1 MRVEGGSMIRVAVVA
16 IGEMPAA
23 HLRDYVSMLV
33 QHTRIPLSS
42 FSPYYTEHQKSPFS
56 QQPWESGSLML
67 KFMVGGAAR
76 SPWEDFQAHRKILGV
91 IGLCHCPLTPEISTA
106 YEQFLTICKAY
117 PSAQVTRCF
126 AFHPTEAQIEADDEK
141 KKEFLV
147 MFPSTDRQGLKIHM
161 QTLMQDFA
169 ASLLMAFES
178 WVLHLKPAGLTTPL
192 DSQVSLNS
200 DEVNKKRKLGRV
212 QKTMGDYCLLA
223 GSPSDAN
230 SHYYT
235 AIELARLTGDTL
247 WQAGA
252 IEGYACATVLN
263 RAGHKDYMLEQEVQY
278 RYVEVI
284 QLYRRATALSFE
296 LEATLKLARF
306 LCRKELAKEVV
317 ELVMGAVEW
326 SKSLMDASDRLVV
339 NVEAA
344 RIFAAIGYDRK
355 AAFYGR
361 QVALLYQQQ
370 HSHWAA
376 VSALQVMSLTAES
389 YKCLSKAEGRDRQV
403 GEWSTLQVDVL
414 YDMLSAAVRAGD
426 ALAAWNAA
434 ARLLRNHYP
443 LIPPSSQLTL
453 ANALSMSA
461 ERLAPGTRS
470 SDPAIPFVRLHSYTA
485 MPADREI
492 VKRTAT
498 KNEWWM
504 GRTSTGP
511 FIYTPFTAKG
521 DVNTRIP
528 VTWVVGEPVEVLVEL
543 ANPCVFEV
551 TVESISLSVEHDQF
565 EAFPVSVTLPV
576 SSGQVLSLSGLPL
589 AVGSLTVRGCIVKC
603 YGVVTEHLFE
613 EVSEW
618 GSVKGT
624 ALVDPFRSGHRVR
637 QPAQY
642 ERVDVVPPLP
652 LLVARAVGGE
662 GAAVLYEGEIREM
675 QISLSNAGVVP
686 VVEAHMTLTGKH
698 PQHVMS
704 IGHSVLEDA
713 LPLPPGATVVVPVTL
728 KAGAPTADV
737 DLRSL
742 VRGTKDAAGPMLV
755 IHYAGPP
762 LQEGAEDPPG
772 RRVALPLQLHVL
784 KGLCLVQAKLLSM
797 EVAANIS
804 SSLSD
809 PVAREQ
815 QLEGG
820 ESLVKMDP
828 YRGSWGMRLLELEL
842 WNGTD
847 VLFEIVVTRKEAD
860 EEGRLVEDPEC
871 LYPPTRIDRDY
882 ASRVLIPLE
891 RFKLA
896 GLDKASLARASIRKE
911 SITKQ
916 DGKSK
921 DGAERQAK
929 AELNTVIEE
938 LSSKICVR
946 WTSGRNS
953 AGELPIK
960 DALRE
965 ALQASV
971 LKILLPDPLTFGF
984 RLAKTS
990 ISPPTLRSA
999 KDSGDIDNL
1008 PGSPRVGL
1016 QKVEADDGCLTAD
1029 NEGGI
1034 GVRELAPIEMLVRN
1048 NTNEA
1053 VSMTLSVT
1061 CRDVTGTSCLGGI
1074 GSKGTVLWAGTLDGV
1089 NVEVGGLGEVVHRF
1103 ALCFLV
1109 PGQYTLLG
1117 SAVLDSQPSH
1127 ETLSYTGPPFAV
1139 HVVETS

>member
-1 MRVEGGSMIRVAVVA
+1 MIRVAVVA

-23 HLRDYVSMLV
+23 HFRDYVAMLV
-33 QHTRIPLSS
+33 QHTKIPLSS
-42 FSPYYTEHQKSPFS
+42 VSAYYTEHQKSPFS
-56 QQPWESGSLML
+56 QQPWETGSLML
-67 KFMVGGAAR
+67 KFMVGGASR

-91 IGLCHCPLTPEISTA
+91 IGLCHCPLTPEISAA

-126 AFHPTEAQIEADDEK
+126 AFHPADAQIEVDDEK

-147 MFPSTDRQGLKIHM
+147 MFPSMDRQELKVHM
-161 QTLMQDFA
+161 QTLMKDFA

-178 WVLHLKPAGLTTPL
+178 WVLHLKPVGLTTPL

-223 GSPSDAN
+223 GSPLDAN

-235 AIELARLTGDTL
+235 AIELARLTGDNL

-252 IEGYACATVLN
+252 IEGYVCATVLN
-263 RAGHKDYMLEQEVQY
+263 QNGHKDYLLEQEVQY
-278 RYVEVI
+278 RYLEVI

-306 LCRKELAKEVV
+306 LCRKELAKDVV
-317 ELVMGAVEW
+317 ELVSGAVEW

-389 YKCLSKAEGRDRQV
+389 YKCLSKAEGREKQV

-453 ANALSMSA
+453 ETALSMSA

-470 SDPAIPFVRLHSYTA
+470 SEPAIPFVRLHSYTA

-498 KNEWWM
+498 KDEWWM

-551 TVESISLSVEHDQF
+551 TVESIALSVEHNQF
-565 EAFPVSVTLPV
+565 EAFPVSVTLPA
-576 SSGQVLSLSGLPL
+576 SSGQVVSLSGLPL

-624 ALVDPFRSGHRVR
+624 ALVDPFRSGHKVR

-642 ERVDVVPPLP
+642 EKVEVVLPLP

-686 VVEAHMTLTGKH
+686 VVEAHMTLTGKQQ
-698 PQHVMS
+698 QHVMS
-704 IGHSVLEDA
+704 IGHTVLEDA

-728 KAGAPTADV
+728 KAGAPTADL
-737 DLRSL
+737 DFRNL
-742 VRGTKDAAGPMLV
+742 VRTAKDASTPMLV
-755 IHYAGPP
+755 IHYAGPS
-762 LQEGAEDPPG
+762 LMEGAEAPPG

-784 KGLCLVQAKLLSM
+784 KGLALVQAKLLSM

-809 PVAREQ
+809 PIAHES
-815 QLEGG
+815 E

-842 WNGTD
+842 WNATD

-860 EEGRLVEDPEC
+860 EGGRLAEDSEC

-882 ASRVLIPLE
+882 AARVLIPLE

-911 SITKQ
+911 SMLK
-916 DGKSK
+916 DDAKSK

-929 AELNTVIEE
+929 AELNTAIEE

-965 ALQASV
+965 ALKASV

-990 ISPPTLRSA
+990 ITAPTLKSA
-999 KDSGDIDNL
+999 RDSGDLDNL

-1016 QKVEADDGCLTAD
+1016 QKVEADDGGLSAD
-1029 NEGGI
+1029 NKGGI

-1053 VSMTLSVT
+1053 INMTLSVT
-1061 CRDVTGTSCLGGI
+1061 CRDVTGTSCLGST
-1074 GSKGTVLWAGTLDGV
+1074 GSKATVLWAGTLDGV
-1089 NVEVGGLGEVVHRF
+1089 NVEVGALGEVVHRF

-1117 SAVLDSQPSH
+1117 SAVIDSQPAS
-1127 ETLSYTGPPFAV
+1127 ETLNYTGPPFAV